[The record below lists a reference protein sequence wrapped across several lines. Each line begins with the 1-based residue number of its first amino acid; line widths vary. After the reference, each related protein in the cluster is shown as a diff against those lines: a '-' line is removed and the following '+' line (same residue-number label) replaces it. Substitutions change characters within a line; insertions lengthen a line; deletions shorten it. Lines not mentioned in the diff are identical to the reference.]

1 MLPELVLTVNV
12 NISNIDK
19 TLPIMN
25 STLIQMT
32 MLIACGVGWQILR
45 PAGLSAEQVRLVLTT
60 FVYYLLLPALVL
72 DVLWSADIGL
82 QSFHYTI
89 LGISCIVFAMLCSWI
104 AGTVFKFEDKRLG
117 AMILAAAFP
126 NVTYLG
132 LPVLEQTFG
141 NWARSVV
148 IQMDLFA
155 TSPFLFTIGIIVVRH
170 YGGDAKEKPKSAL
183 SFLNAPPFWAAA
195 IAVILNLNGLVAPA
209 WFAGVLQK
217 LSATVVPLMLFSLGL
232 ALDWKA
238 VIGRN
243 IPYVVPVILIK
254 MLLMPLFAII
264 LASYLPMEGKY
275 KAAAVLDLAM
285 PSMVLGVVFCDR
297 YRLDSALYAMT
308 VTVTTALSL
317 ITLPF
322 WHGILINEFLK

>member
-1 MLPELVLTVNV
+1 M
-12 NISNIDK
+12 
-19 TLPIMN
+19 
-25 STLIQMT
+25 
-32 MLIACGVGWQILR
+32 LR
-45 PAGLSAEQVRLVLTT
+45 PAGLTADQTRLVLTT
-60 FVYYLLLPALVL
+60 FVYYLLLPAMVL
-72 DVLWSADIGL
+72 EVLWTANIGL
-82 QSFHYTI
+82 QSFQYTI
-89 LGISCIVFAMLCSWI
+89 LGVGCILFAMLCIWMV
-104 AGTVFKFEDKRLG
+104 GTLFKFEDKRLG

-141 NWARSVV
+141 SWARSVV

-170 YGGDAKEKPKSAL
+170 YGEDTTEKPKSAL

-195 IAVILNLNGLVAPA
+195 IAVILNLNGLVAPL
-209 WFAGVLQK
+209 WLAGVLQK
-217 LSATVVPLMLFSLGL
+217 LSAAVVPLMLVSLGL
-232 ALDWKA
+232 ALNWQS
-238 VIGRN
+238 VIARN
-243 IPYVVPVILIK
+243 LPYVMPVILIK
-254 MLLMPLFAII
+254 MLLMPLFAIV
-264 LASYLPMEGKY
+264 LVSYLPMEGKY

-322 WHGILINEFLK
+322 WHGVLINEFLK